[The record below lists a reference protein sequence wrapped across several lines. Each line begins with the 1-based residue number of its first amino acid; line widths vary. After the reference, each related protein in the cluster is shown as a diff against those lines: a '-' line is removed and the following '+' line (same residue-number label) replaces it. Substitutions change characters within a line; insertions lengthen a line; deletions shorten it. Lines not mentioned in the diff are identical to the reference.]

1 MNEDKIKEAFLK
13 AKQDILSLNSAI
25 SSLKQEIEELKQML
39 IKQTN
44 RQTDKPTDT
53 LTDIPTENPIQ
64 NQQNPTI
71 RQSFP
76 TQNLQIPTQNPSTQT
91 IQHINPTEKP
101 IPTDTP
107 TDNLALKPLKSQNSR
122 ISTGNRGVPTDRQ
135 TDQQTDT
142 STGNK
147 GVKVRLIQNNHLSQ
161 PAQTQLQK
169 VSDFITSLDD
179 IKKELRS
186 KFKKTTKQEMAV
198 FATIYQLEEEGLS
211 VDYSLLSQ
219 RLKLSESSARDYT
232 MKLISKDLP
241 ITKTKENNKKIFLSI
256 SPELKKIASLSTIL
270 ELKEN

>member
-13 AKQDILSLNSAI
+13 AKQDISSLNNAI
-25 SSLKQEIEELKQML
+25 LSLKQEIESLKQL
-39 IKQTN
+39 LYRQTN
-44 RQTDKPTDT
+44 RQTNKPTNT
-53 LTDIPTENPIQ
+53 LTDISTENLTIQ
-64 NQQNPTI
+64 
-71 RQSFP
+71 RLSP
-76 TQNLQIPTQNPSTQT
+76 TQNLQIPTQNQSNQT
-91 IQHINPTEKP
+91 IQHINPTENP
-101 IPTDTP
+101 LP
-107 TDNLALKPLKSQNSR
+107 TDNPTDNNSLKPLKSPNFH
-122 ISTGNRGVPTDRQ
+122 ISTGNKGVPTDRQ

-147 GVKVRLIQNNHLSQ
+147 GVKVRLIQNNPLSQ

-179 IKKELRS
+179 IKQELKS

-211 VDYSLLSQ
+211 VDYLLLSQ

-232 MKLISKDLP
+232 MKLISKDIP

-270 ELKEN
+270 ELKEQ